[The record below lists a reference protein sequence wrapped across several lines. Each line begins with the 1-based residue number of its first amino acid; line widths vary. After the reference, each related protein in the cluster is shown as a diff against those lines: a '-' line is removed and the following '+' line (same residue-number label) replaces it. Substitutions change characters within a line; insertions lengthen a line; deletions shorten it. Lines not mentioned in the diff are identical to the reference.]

1 MYFVLDVFSINMS
14 FFIYDGKIENREV
27 RNYDSDK
34 IYVLY
39 LKIDLL
45 RVTKYYFSV
54 FNKKY
59 KILIIKRIIC

>member
-1 MYFVLDVFSINMS
+1 MYFVLEVFSINMS

-45 RVTKYYFSV
+45 RVMKYYFSV

>member
-1 MYFVLDVFSINMS
+1 MYFVLEVFSINMS

-34 IYVLY
+34 IYDFVLY

-45 RVTKYYFSV
+45 ELRNIFLVFLIKNIKY
-54 FNKKY
+54 
-59 KILIIKRIIC
+59 

>member
-1 MYFVLDVFSINMS
+1 MYFVLEVFSINMS

-45 RVTKYYFSV
+45 ELRNIFLVFLIKNIKY
-54 FNKKY
+54 
-59 KILIIKRIIC
+59 

>member
-1 MYFVLDVFSINMS
+1 MYFVLEVFSINMS

-45 RVTKYYFSV
+45 ELWNIFLVFLIKNIKY
-54 FNKKY
+54 
-59 KILIIKRIIC
+59 

>member
-1 MYFVLDVFSINMS
+1 MYFVLEVFSINMS

-39 LKIDLL
+39 LRIDLL
-45 RVTKYYFSV
+45 ELRNIFLVFLIKNIKY
-54 FNKKY
+54 
-59 KILIIKRIIC
+59 